1 MSKIE
6 KISIALTADMAEM
19 VREAVG
25 SGDYATA
32 SEVVREALRDWK
44 TKRSLRAQHIEELRQ
59 LLAEAEASGTEP
71 WDGVEGIIA
80 EGRRRIGLT

>member
-6 KISIALTADMAEM
+6 KISIALTAEMAEM

-44 TKRSLRAQHIEELRQ
+44 RKRSEREREIEELRR
-59 LLAEAEASGTEP
+59 LLAEAEASPVRP
-71 WDGVEGIIA
+71 WEGA
-80 EGRRRIGLT
+80 EAIKAAARKRAGLT